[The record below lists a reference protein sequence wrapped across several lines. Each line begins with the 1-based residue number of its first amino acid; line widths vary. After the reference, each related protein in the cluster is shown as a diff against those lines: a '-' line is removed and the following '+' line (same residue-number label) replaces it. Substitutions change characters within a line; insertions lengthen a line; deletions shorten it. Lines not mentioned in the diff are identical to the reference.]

1 LMPPLPPSDDEGED
15 ELSFSG
21 EVLPQAV
28 AVSARAAVAIHAAES
43 LATRR
48 TGGSFT

>member
-1 LMPPLPPSDDEGED
+1 MLPLSPADDEED
-15 ELSFSG
+15 GLSFSE

-48 TGGSFT
+48 TGGSLT

>member
-1 LMPPLPPSDDEGED
+1 MPLPPPEEDDEPA
-15 ELSFSG
+15 LSE

-28 AVSARAAVAIHAAES
+28 AVTASAAVAIHAAES

-48 TGGSFT
+48 TGRLLHLT